1 MRIESRMAAP
11 VFLAGLVAACSSG
24 PREAASPTPGPS
36 QPAVVQQAPATANP
50 PMGEAAGGGGAA
62 AELGP
67 TQGNRVNGTITFAPG
82 PDGVRVTAHIEG
94 LAPGEHG
101 FHLHQNGDCS
111 AADGSSAGDHWNPT
125 QQPHGAPDAPA
136 HHAGDLGNVTADAKG
151 NAHME
156 RVVSGLRLSGAQS
169 VIGRAVIVHGN
180 ADDLSTQPSGNA
192 GPRVACGVVERV
204 TTRPR
209 DPGE

>member
-11 VFLAGLVAACSSG
+11 VLLAGLVAACSSG

-36 QPAVVQQAPATANP
+36 QPAAVQQAPATDVPQVGGAD
-50 PMGEAAGGGGAA
+50 GGGAA
-62 AELGP
+62 ADLAP
-67 TQGNRVNGTITFAPG
+67 TKGNTVNGTVTFAPG

-101 FHLHQNGDCS
+101 FHLHQNGDCG
-111 AADGSSAGDHWNPT
+111 APDASSAGDHWNPT

-151 NAHME
+151 IAHME
-156 RVVSGLRLSGAQS
+156 RVVQGLSLDGPQS
-169 VIGRAVIVHGN
+169 AIGRAVIVHGN
-180 ADDLSTQPSGNA
+180 ADDLNTQPSGNA

-204 TTRPR
+204 TTHPH